1 MGQRAEGRAK
11 CGKGRAQRAE
21 RKAQSAK
28 GMGQRAERR
37 GQSAERRAQSEIA
50 GDAWRMAKFRFE
62 DLDIWKVAIEI
73 GDELFDISER
83 LDKKRLYRFAEQ
95 LRGAGM
101 SMSNNIA
108 EGSGSS
114 SVNEFHQFL
123 NIARRSTFENAN
135 ILILLRR
142 RKLIEEETLENL
154 LDKLDHLC
162 RMITNFQKSLK

>member
-1 MGQRAEGRAK
+1 MT
-11 CGKGRAQRAE
+11 
-21 RKAQSAK
+21 
-28 GMGQRAERR
+28 
-37 GQSAERRAQSEIA
+37 
-50 GDAWRMAKFRFE
+50 KFRFE
-62 DLDIWKVAIEI
+62 DLEIWKLAIDI
-73 GDELFDISER
+73 GDELFDIADA

-108 EGSGSS
+108 EGSGSI

-142 RKLIEEETLENL
+142 RKIIEEETIETL

-162 RMITNFQKSLK
+162 RMITNFQKTLK